1 MSAES
6 TPAFVRIGDG
16 ELHAYNEAAF
26 RYFLSLERKRAA
38 REVRPLFLM
47 LVKLSHPTRPVGDL
61 HAFATIFS
69 VLNACVREIDL
80 VGWYREGVVAAA
92 LFAGNAP
99 TTGTVRENVS
109 ARVLNEFRDTLPEKV
124 AARLRTR
131 IVSLHRT
138 TTDR

>member
-1 MSAES
+1 VFAKS

-16 ELHAYNEAAF
+16 LHAYNEAAF

-38 REVRPLFLM
+38 REVRQLFLM
-47 LVKLSHPTRPVGDL
+47 LVKLSHSTRPVGDPD
-61 HAFATIFS
+61 AFATIFS

-99 TTGTVRENVS
+99 TIGRVRENVS
-109 ARVLNEFRDTLPEKV
+109 ARVLDGFRDALPERV

-131 IVSLHRT
+131 IVSLHHTPNR
-138 TTDR
+138 

>member
-1 MSAES
+1 VSAES
-6 TPAFVRIGDG
+6 TPAFVRIGDEG
-16 ELHAYNEAAF
+16 LHAYNEAAF

-38 REVRPLFLM
+38 REVRQLFLM
-47 LVKLSHPTRPVGDL
+47 LVKLSHPTRPVGDPDP
-61 HAFATIFS
+61 FATIFS

-99 TTGTVRENVS
+99 TIGRVRENVS
-109 ARVLNEFRDTLPEKV
+109 ARVLDGFRETLPERV

-131 IVSLHRT
+131 IVSLHHT
-138 TTDR
+138 TNR